1 MVRKRH
7 PMTATW
13 LTLGLVVALAA
24 CGSGDGTSTS
34 GSRSTSDVPDRLN
47 EIEAAAEDIIDIVPK
62 EQWGDITR
70 DVHDVDAAWSRYKH
84 QAVVD
89 GARVSVVSSLSKAL
103 GRLQVAADSANGP
116 ETAQAANDLS
126 AATVE
131 LFGLYD
137 IARPADIG
145 RLDVIGRQI
154 ILDEQRGDLAGA
166 GAQVRKVVSIWN
178 GGLRDDILA
187 HRGGTVAAQT
197 DRLLTAMTQAVANG
211 DRDALVSRAKV
222 FLEVVDAMERL
233 Y

>member
-7 PMTATW
+7 PITATC
-13 LTLGLVVALAA
+13 LTLGLLVLAA

-34 GSRSTSDVPDRLN
+34 ATRSTSDVPDRLN
-47 EIEAAAEDIIDIVPK
+47 AIEAAAEDIIDVVPK

-70 DVHDVDAAWSRYKH
+70 DVRDVDAAWSRYKH

-89 GARVSVVSSLSKAL
+89 GARAGVVSSLSKAL

-131 LFGLYD
+131 LYGLYD
-137 IARPADIG
+137 IARPVDIG

-154 ILDEQRGDLAGA
+154 ILDEQRADLAGA
-166 GAQVRKVVSIWN
+166 GAQVRKVDSIWN

-187 HRGGTVAAQT
+187 HRGATVAAQT
-197 DRLLTAMTQAVANG
+197 DRLLTAMTQAVADG
-211 DRDALVSRAKV
+211 DGDALVSRAKV